1 MSAADLIKRHIDFKI
16 TIGNIITVV
25 MIIGG
30 AIFTYAT
37 SVSQNDST
45 KAQLAVHM
53 TDQRSD
59 LSKFVLKDVQETRN
73 KFIDQELSNIDRHLE
88 NIDKNIA
95 ILLVQAKYAR

>member
-1 MSAADLIKRHIDFKI
+1 MSATQALKDRVEFKI
-16 TIGNIITVV
+16 TIGNILTII

-37 SVSQNDST
+37 SQSQNDST
-45 KAQLAVHM
+45 KAQLAIHM

-59 LSKFVLKDVQETRN
+59 LAKFVLKDVQDTRN
-73 KFIDQELSNIDRHLE
+73 KFIDQELSSIDKHLE
-88 NIDKNIA
+88 SIDKNIS